1 VSKFGENNTFTEF
14 IPSEIEELNNSK
26 IMQHKSGFVNII
38 GNPNA
43 GKSTLM
49 NALVGDQLSIIT
61 PKAQTTRHR
70 IIGILNQP
78 DYQIVFSDTPGLV
91 NPHYK
96 LQESMMTGVRS
107 ALQDA
112 DVFILLSDLGE
123 DFKNQE
129 IIEKIKLSKVPIIL
143 LLNKID
149 LSNQEDIAVK
159 IEDWKQKLPMAQILP
174 VSALHKFNIDA
185 VVAMILEHLPEA
197 PPYYPKD
204 EVSDRNLR
212 FFVSEII
219 REKILLFYQK
229 EIPYS
234 AEVVVE
240 SYVEEENI
248 DKIRALIYVERES
261 QKAIIIGNKGTA
273 LKKVGKEARKQM
285 EKFLGKQVFLELF
298 VKVMKDWRDNEKILK
313 RFGYEL

>member
-1 VSKFGENNTFTEF
+1 
-14 IPSEIEELNNSK
+14 
-26 IMQHKSGFVNII
+26 MQHKSGFVNII

-70 IIGILNQP
+70 IIGILNDA

-96 LQESMMTGVRS
+96 LQESMMTSINS

-112 DVFILLSDLGE
+112 DVFVLLSDLGE
-123 DFKNQE
+123 DFKNQDV
-129 IIEKIKLSKVPIIL
+129 IEKIKASQTPIIL

-149 LSNQEDIAVK
+149 LSNQETIAAK
-159 IEDWKQKLPMAQILP
+159 IEEWKEKLPTAQILP
-174 VSALHKFNIDA
+174 VSALHKFNIEG
-185 VVAMILEHLPEA
+185 VIAMILEHLPEA
-197 PPYYPKD
+197 PPFYPKD

-219 REKILLFYQK
+219 REKILLHYQK

-234 AEVVVE
+234 VEVVVDTYDE
-240 SYVEEENI
+240 GEDL

-261 QKAIIIGNKGTA
+261 QKAIIIGNKGAA
-273 LKKVGKEARKQM
+273 LKRVGKEARLQM
-285 EKFLGKQVFLELF
+285 EKFLGKKVFLELF

>member
-1 VSKFGENNTFTEF
+1 
-14 IPSEIEELNNSK
+14 
-26 IMQHKSGFVNII
+26 MQHKSGFVNII

-49 NALVGDQLSIIT
+49 NALVDDQLSIIT

-70 IIGILNQP
+70 IIGILNNP

-123 DFKNQE
+123 DFKNLE
-129 IIEKIKLSKVPIIL
+129 IIEKIKASNVPIIL

-149 LSNQEDIAVK
+149 LSNQEDIAAK
-159 IEDWKQKLPMAQILP
+159 IEEWKEKLPMAQILP
-174 VSALHKFNIDA
+174 VSALHKFNMDA
-185 VVAMILEHLPEA
+185 VITMILEHLPEA

-219 REKILLFYQK
+219 REKILLYYQK

-234 AEVVVE
+234 VEVVVE
-240 SYVEEENI
+240 SYVEEKDI

-261 QKAIIIGNKGTA
+261 QKAIIIGNKGAA
-273 LKKVGKEARKQM
+273 LKRVGKEARIQM
-285 EKFLGKQVFLELF
+285 EKFLGKKVFLELF

-313 RFGYEL
+313 RFGYEI

>member
-1 VSKFGENNTFTEF
+1 
-14 IPSEIEELNNSK
+14 
-26 IMQHKSGFVNII
+26 
-38 GNPNA
+38 
-43 GKSTLM
+43 M

-70 IIGILNQP
+70 IIGILN
-78 DYQIVFSDTPGLV
+78 DENYQIVFSDTPGLV

-107 ALQDA
+107 ALHDA

-123 DFKNQE
+123 DFKNPE
-129 IIEKIKLSKVPIIL
+129 IIERIKKSGVPIIL

-149 LSNQEDIAVK
+149 LSNQEEISAK
-159 IEDWKQKLPMAQILP
+159 IDEWKEKLPTAQILP
-174 VSALHKFNIDA
+174 ISALHKFNVDA
-185 VVAMILEHLPEA
+185 VLTMILEHLPVA

-204 EVSDRNLR
+204 EISDRNLR

-234 AEVVVE
+234 VEIVVD
-240 SYVEEENI
+240 SYDEGKDI
-248 DKIRALIYVERES
+248 DKIRALIFVERES
-261 QKAIIIGNKGTA
+261 QKAIIIGNKGSA

-285 EKFLGKQVFLELF
+285 EKFLGKQVYLELF

-313 RFGYEL
+313 RFGYDL

>member
-1 VSKFGENNTFTEF
+1 
-14 IPSEIEELNNSK
+14 
-26 IMQHKSGFVNII
+26 MQHKSGFVNII

-49 NALVGDQLSIIT
+49 NALVDDQLSIIT

-70 IIGILNQP
+70 IIGILNRP
-78 DYQIVFSDTPGLV
+78 EYQIVFSDTPGLV

-96 LQESMMTGVRS
+96 LQESMMTSIHS

-123 DFKNQE
+123 EFKNPD
-129 IIEKIKLSKVPIIL
+129 IIEQIKTSNVPIIL

-149 LSNQEDIAVK
+149 LSNQDEITAQ
-159 IEDWKQKLPMAQILP
+159 INAWKQKLPTAQVLP
-174 VSALHKFNIDA
+174 ISALHKFNIEA
-185 VVAMILEHLPEA
+185 IIAMILEHLPEA

-219 REKILLFYQK
+219 REKILLHYQK

-234 AEVVVE
+234 VEVVVDT
-240 SYVEEENI
+240 YVEEKDI

-261 QKAIIIGNKGTA
+261 QKAIIIGNKGAA
-273 LKKVGKEARKQM
+273 LKRVGKEARKQM
-285 EKFLGKQVFLELF
+285 EHFLGKQVFLELY

-313 RFGYEL
+313 RFGYEI

>member
-1 VSKFGENNTFTEF
+1 MK
-14 IPSEIEELNNSK
+14 
-26 IMQHKSGFVNII
+26 HKSGFVNII

-70 IIGILNQP
+70 IIGILNHA

-123 DFKNQE
+123 DFKNPE
-129 IIEKIKLSKVPIIL
+129 IIEKIKRSNVPILL

-149 LSNQEDIAVK
+149 LSNQEDIAAK
-159 IEDWKQKLPMAQILP
+159 INEWKEKLPTAQILP
-174 VSALHKFNIDA
+174 VSALHNFNMDA
-185 VVAMILEHLPEA
+185 VIAMILEHLPDA

-234 AEVVVE
+234 VEVVVDSYEE
-240 SYVEEENI
+240 SETI
-248 DKIRALIYVERES
+248 DKIRALIFVERES
-261 QKAIIIGNKGTA
+261 QKAIIIGNKGAA

-285 EKFLGKQVFLELF
+285 EKFLGKQVYLELF

-313 RFGYEL
+313 RFGYEI

>member
-1 VSKFGENNTFTEF
+1 
-14 IPSEIEELNNSK
+14 
-26 IMQHKSGFVNII
+26 MQHKSGFVNII

-49 NALVGDQLSIIT
+49 NALVDDQLSIIT

-70 IIGILNQP
+70 IIGILNRP
-78 DYQIVFSDTPGLV
+78 EYQIVFSDTPGLV

-96 LQESMMTGVRS
+96 LQESMMTSIHS

-123 DFKNQE
+123 EFKNPD
-129 IIEKIKLSKVPIIL
+129 IIEQIKTSNVPIIL

-149 LSNQEDIAVK
+149 LSNQDEIAAQ
-159 IEDWKQKLPMAQILP
+159 IDAWKQKLPMAQILP
-174 VSALHKFNIDA
+174 ISALHKFNIEA
-185 VVAMILEHLPEA
+185 IITMILEHLPEA

-219 REKILLFYQK
+219 REKILLHYQK

-234 AEVVVE
+234 VEVVVDT
-240 SYVEEENI
+240 YVEEKDI

-261 QKAIIIGNKGTA
+261 QKAIIIGNKGAA
-273 LKKVGKEARKQM
+273 LKRVGKEARKQM
-285 EKFLGKQVFLELF
+285 EHFLGKQVFLELY

-313 RFGYEL
+313 RFGYEI

>member
-1 VSKFGENNTFTEF
+1 
-14 IPSEIEELNNSK
+14 
-26 IMQHKSGFVNII
+26 MHKSGFVNII

-49 NALVGDQLSIIT
+49 NALVDDQLSIIT

-70 IIGILNQP
+70 IIGILNNP

-123 DFKNQE
+123 DFKNQD
-129 IIEKIKLSKVPIIL
+129 IIEKIKLSGVPIIL

-149 LSNQEDIAVK
+149 LSNQDDIAAK
-159 IEDWKQKLPMAQILP
+159 IEAWKQKLPTAQILP
-174 VSALHKFNIDA
+174 VSALHKFNMEA
-185 VVAMILEHLPEA
+185 VVSMILEHLPEA

-234 AEVVVE
+234 VEVVVDSYEE
-240 SYVEEENI
+240 SETI

-261 QKAIIIGNKGTA
+261 QKAIIIGNKGAA
-273 LKKVGKEARKQM
+273 LKKVGKESRKQM
-285 EKFLGKQVFLELF
+285 EKFLGKQVFLELY

-313 RFGYEL
+313 RFGYDL

>member
-1 VSKFGENNTFTEF
+1 
-14 IPSEIEELNNSK
+14 
-26 IMQHKSGFVNII
+26 MAHKSGFVNII

-49 NALVGDQLSIIT
+49 NALVDDQLSIIT

-70 IIGILNQP
+70 IIGILNQS

-96 LQESMMTGVRS
+96 LQESMMMSIHS

-123 DFKNQE
+123 DFKNSE
-129 IIEKIKLSKVPIIL
+129 VIEQIKSSNVPIIL

-149 LSNQEDIAVK
+149 LSNQEEIATK
-159 IEDWKQKLPMAQILP
+159 IEEWKQKLPMAQILP
-174 VSALHKFNIDA
+174 VSALHKFNMDGVI
-185 VVAMILEHLPEA
+185 AMILEHLPEA

-219 REKILLFYQK
+219 REKILLHYQK

-234 AEVVVE
+234 VEIVVE
-240 SYVEEENI
+240 SYVEGKDI

-261 QKAIIIGNKGTA
+261 QKAIIIGNKGAA
-273 LKKVGKEARKQM
+273 LKRVGKEARQKM
-285 EKFLGKQVFLELF
+285 EKFLGKQVFLELY

-313 RFGYEL
+313 RFGYEI

>member
-1 VSKFGENNTFTEF
+1 
-14 IPSEIEELNNSK
+14 
-26 IMQHKSGFVNII
+26 MQHKSGFVNII

-49 NALVGDQLSIIT
+49 NALVDDRLSIIT

-70 IIGILNQP
+70 IIGILNHA

-123 DFKNQE
+123 DFKNPE
-129 IIEKIKLSKVPIIL
+129 IVEKIKLSNIPIIL

-149 LSNQEDIAVK
+149 LSNQEDISAK
-159 IEDWKQKLPMAQILP
+159 IEEWKQKLPTAQILP
-174 VSALHKFNIDA
+174 VSALHKFNMDA
-185 VVAMILEHLPEA
+185 VITMILEHLPEA

-240 SYVEEENI
+240 SYVEEKDI

-261 QKAIIIGNKGTA
+261 QKAIIIGNKGAA

-285 EKFLGKQVFLELF
+285 EKFLGKQVFLELY

>member
-1 VSKFGENNTFTEF
+1 MKH
-14 IPSEIEELNNSK
+14 
-26 IMQHKSGFVNII
+26 QSGFVNII

-49 NALVGDQLSIIT
+49 NALVDDQLSIIT

-70 IIGILNQP
+70 IIGILN
-78 DYQIVFSDTPGLV
+78 DENYQIVFSDTPGLV

-107 ALQDA
+107 ALHDA

-123 DFKNQE
+123 DFKNPE
-129 IIEKIKLSKVPIIL
+129 IIERIKKSGVPIIL

-149 LSNQEDIAVK
+149 LSNQEEIAAK
-159 IEDWKQKLPMAQILP
+159 IDEWKEKLPTAQILP
-174 VSALHKFNIDA
+174 ISALHKFNVDA
-185 VVAMILEHLPEA
+185 VLTMILEHLPVA

-204 EVSDRNLR
+204 EISDRNLR

-234 AEVVVE
+234 VEIVVD
-240 SYVEEENI
+240 SYDEGKDI
-248 DKIRALIYVERES
+248 DKIRALIFVERES
-261 QKAIIIGNKGTA
+261 QKAIIIGNKGSA

-285 EKFLGKQVFLELF
+285 EKFLGKQVYLELF

-313 RFGYEL
+313 RFGYDL

>member
-1 VSKFGENNTFTEF
+1 
-14 IPSEIEELNNSK
+14 
-26 IMQHKSGFVNII
+26 MQHKSGFVNII

-49 NALVGDQLSIIT
+49 NALVGDRLSIIT

-70 IIGILNQP
+70 IIGILNHA

-96 LQESMMTGVRS
+96 LQESMMTSIHG
-107 ALQDA
+107 ALHDA

-123 DFKNQE
+123 DFKNPD
-129 IIEKIKLSKVPIIL
+129 IIERIKASNVPIIL

-149 LSNQEDIAVK
+149 LSNQEDVAAK
-159 IEDWKQKLPMAQILP
+159 IEEWKAKLPMAQILP
-174 VSALHKFNIDA
+174 VSALHKFNIDS

-204 EVSDRNLR
+204 EVSDRNMR

-219 REKILLFYQK
+219 REKILLHYQK

-234 AEVVVE
+234 VEIVVE
-240 SYVEEENI
+240 AYVEEEGI
-248 DKIRALIYVERES
+248 DKIRALIFVERES
-261 QKAIIIGNKGTA
+261 QKAIVIGNKGAA
-273 LKKVGKEARKQM
+273 LKRVGKEARKQM
-285 EKFLGKQVFLELF
+285 EDFLGKKVFLELY

-313 RFGYEL
+313 RFGYDI

>member
-1 VSKFGENNTFTEF
+1 MN
-14 IPSEIEELNNSK
+14 
-26 IMQHKSGFVNII
+26 HKSGFVNII

-49 NALVGDQLSIIT
+49 NALVDDQLSIIT

-70 IIGILNQP
+70 IIGILNNP
-78 DYQIVFSDTPGLV
+78 EYQIVFSDTPGLV

-112 DVFILLSDLGE
+112 DVFVLLSDLGE
-123 DFKNQE
+123 DFKNPE
-129 IIEKIKLSKVPIIL
+129 IIEKIKLSNVPIIL

-149 LSNQEDIAVK
+149 LSNQEDIATK
-159 IEDWKQKLPMAQILP
+159 IEEWKQKLPTAQILP
-174 VSALHKFNIDA
+174 VSALHKFNMDA
-185 VVAMILEHLPEA
+185 VITMILEHLPEA
-197 PPYYPKD
+197 QPYYPKD

-234 AEVVVE
+234 VEVVVD
-240 SYVEEENI
+240 SYVEEKDI

-261 QKAIIIGNKGTA
+261 QKAIIIGNKGAA

-285 EKFLGKQVFLELF
+285 EKFLGKQVFLELY

>member
-1 VSKFGENNTFTEF
+1 MK
-14 IPSEIEELNNSK
+14 
-26 IMQHKSGFVNII
+26 HKSGFVNII

-49 NALVGDQLSIIT
+49 NALVDDQLSIIT

-70 IIGILNQP
+70 IIGILNSA

-96 LQESMMTGVRS
+96 LQESMMTGVYS

-129 IIEKIKLSKVPIIL
+129 IIEKIKRSNVPIIL

-149 LSNQEDIAVK
+149 LSNQETVSAK
-159 IEDWKQKLPMAQILP
+159 IEEWKHKLPTAQILP
-174 VSALHKFNIDA
+174 ISALHKFNMDA
-185 VVAMILEHLPEA
+185 VVAMVLEHLPDA

-234 AEVVVE
+234 VEVVVDSYEE
-240 SYVEEENI
+240 SETI

-261 QKAIIIGNKGTA
+261 QKAIIIGNKGAA

-313 RFGYEL
+313 RFGYEF